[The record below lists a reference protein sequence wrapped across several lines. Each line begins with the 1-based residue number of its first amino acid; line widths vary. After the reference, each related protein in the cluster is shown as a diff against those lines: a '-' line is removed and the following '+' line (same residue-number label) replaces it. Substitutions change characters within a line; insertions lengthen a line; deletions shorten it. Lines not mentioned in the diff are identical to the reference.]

1 MIMAAYYLVVGGGA
15 WLVYQELL
23 GWGAAQLDHGYS
35 GPEESVP
42 TESGQLVHGM
52 TIYRTRPY
60 RYRTSCSQIYT
71 VLVGIE
77 PISSEDMKPKF
88 YLKN

>member
-52 TIYRTRPY
+52 TIYRTGTVRPALRFIPY
-60 RYRTSCSQIYT
+60 W
-71 VLVGIE
+71 LE
-77 PISSEDMKPKF
+77 SSPSAVKI
-88 YLKN
+88 

>member
-35 GPEESVP
+35 GP
-42 TESGQLVHGM
+42 
-52 TIYRTRPY
+52 
-60 RYRTSCSQIYT
+60 
-71 VLVGIE
+71 
-77 PISSEDMKPKF
+77 
-88 YLKN
+88 